1 MKTFFSFYIFVA
13 VGLLSNAA
21 ARPPILSTKLKNGTE
36 KTRLGLN
43 NVIDPKLARNLLDN
57 DFEEGSTN
65 PWYDE
70 SPAYVNWRVESF
82 TSPSEVNSTAPR
94 PSTGTNYLRA
104 TRNADLASG
113 LAVLRSPVFS
123 ANPGDRVSFDFW
135 IRSKRPEGNN
145 LEVIWYIKPRA
156 LRVAT

>member
-1 MKTFFSFYIFVA
+1 MKNFLSFYVFVA

-21 ARPPILSTKLKNGTE
+21 ARSPVLSTKLKNEIE

-43 NVIDPKLARNLLDN
+43 NVIIIDPKLARTLLDN
-57 DFEEGSTN
+57 DFEGGSTN

-70 SPAYVNWRVESF
+70 SPAYVNWRVENF
-82 TSPSEVNSTAPR
+82 ASPLEVNSTAPQ

-113 LAVLRSPVFS
+113 LAVLRSPVFT
-123 ANPGDRVSFDFW
+123 ANPGDLVSFDFW

-145 LEVIWYIKPRA
+145 LEVIWYI
-156 LRVAT
+156 